1 MNSTFLA
8 WIFRMPLIRRWSL
21 MYSHKQENIAEH
33 SHQVAVVAHMLAVIR
48 NTLFNGT
55 LSPEKA
61 ATLALYHEIAE
72 CWTSDVASPVK
83 YSAPA
88 LTREFKKLEVAAEKA
103 CLETLPDSLKPY
115 FETLL
120 VSEKVDP
127 VYKEIV
133 KAADI
138 ICAYIKALDEL
149 RFNNSEFEHVKTN
162 LELKLLPY
170 RELPEVSYFF
180 EHFLASCVSTLDDLT
195 RNSDLEK
202 YTI

>member
-1 MNSTFLA
+1 MASTFLA

-33 SHQVAVVAHMLAVIR
+33 SHQVAVVAHMLAVIK
-48 NTLFNGT
+48 NKLFNGD
-55 LSPEKA
+55 LIPEKA

-83 YSAPA
+83 YSYPE

-103 CLETLPDSLKPY
+103 CLNTLPAQLQDY
-115 FETLL
+115 FEELL
-120 VSEKVDP
+120 VSEKTDP
-127 VYKEIV
+127 VYKDIV

-149 RFNNSEFEHVKTN
+149 RFNNSEFEHVKIN
-162 LELKLLPY
+162 LEEKLASY
-170 RELPEVSYFF
+170 KRLPEVEYFM
-180 EHFLASCVSTLDDLT
+180 EHFLGACVSTLDDLT
-195 RNSDLEK
+195 KDSNLGE
-202 YTI
+202 

>member
-1 MNSTFLA
+1 MKSTFLA

-48 NTLFNGT
+48 NTVFDGK

-83 YSAPA
+83 YSDPS

-103 CLETLPDSLKPY
+103 CLNTLPEALRDY
-115 FETLL
+115 FEPLL
-120 VSEKVDP
+120 VSEKADP
-127 VYKEIV
+127 IYKDIV

-149 RFNNSEFEHVKTN
+149 RFNNSEFAHVKSN
-162 LELKLLPY
+162 LETKLAPY
-170 RELPEVSYFF
+170 KSLPEVAYFIDY
-180 EHFLASCVSTLDDLT
+180 FLDSCVSTLDDLT
-195 RNSDLEK
+195 SAPLLRK
-202 YTI
+202 